1 MRFQL
6 EPASSHHALRKL
18 LHAHLH
24 WPFVQRNSKASLFS
38 HEPRYYI
45 LKSFMTQ
52 PHLVLKASEYTVPLT
67 DGHMQIF
74 LSEEIRKK
82 EMEK

>member
-6 EPASSHHALRKL
+6 EPASSHHAQSKL
-18 LHAHLH
+18 AHAHLH
-24 WPFVQRNSKASLFS
+24 WPFVRGNSKASLFG
-38 HEPRYYI
+38 HKPRHYVLEP
-45 LKSFMTQ
+45 FMTQ
-52 PHLVLKASEYTVPLT
+52 PHLVLKASEFT
-67 DGHMQIF
+67 DGHMQIY